1 MSLLKARAGDAS
13 CRNSRP
19 VQAAGA
25 NNGTGRTRR
34 ALQLKHQNSGSKMR
48 QRKQRANVAHSATV
62 LQEHSSLSCT
72 VSADT
77 GENLGLGDAAEK
89 RYSGGAAGLHCLL
102 HHPAEPP
109 GITPILLRRL
119 GGRGNESCFWN
130 ELRVSRELPL
140 QAWSSLINHPIPYR
154 ASSKTDALQDAL
166 YGSTHQA
173 RCSFRNVSLGVGR
186 CLNLHRY

>member
-1 MSLLKARAGDAS
+1 M
-13 CRNSRP
+13 
-19 VQAAGA
+19 GA
-25 NNGTGRTRR
+25 CSKQSAKTEGQRR
-34 ALQLKHQNSGSKMR
+34 AF
-48 QRKQRANVAHSATV
+48 TV

-154 ASSKTDALQDAL
+154 ASSKSDALQNAL

-173 RCSFRNVSLGVGR
+173 RCSFRNVSLGVRR